1 MNLADLSSDERLAIE
16 ADKVACLVRHR
27 CRHLHGRERQ
37 VCAMKLLDAHTQE
50 QQERIKAAMSRRA
63 GKA

>member
-1 MNLADLSSDERLAIE
+1 MNLADLSSDERLTME
-16 ADKVACLVRHR
+16 ADKTACFIRHQ